1 MGNASGRHCRG
12 VDLAAQGRDLR
23 RADFSARRVHQAQI
37 LNLLLE
43 LRARLGLSYLFVS
56 HNLAVVEH
64 MATRVAVMYA
74 GRVVEMNEAEELFR
88 RPRHPYTRLLANSV
102 AIPGA
107 KRRGQRPPVFD
118 QTKPA
123 GSPASPDRGCPFRGR
138 CPGNRQVRCESRA
151 CCHPATRSSPATTP
165 SLATPPRLLHDHRQR
180 KPRTQPPRLAAAHRR
195 ACRHVPLR
203 VFSRTPGPP

>member
-1 MGNASGRHCRG
+1 MVHGIS
-12 VDLAAQGRDLR
+12 DAQDR
-23 RADFSARRVHQAQI
+23 RRRVAQALELVGLLPRHAANLPSQLSGGQRQRVVIARALILQPKVVICDEPTSALDVSIQAQI

-74 GRVVEMNEAEELFR
+74 GRVVEMNEAA
-88 RPRHPYTRLLANSV
+88 PRQPTNA
-102 AIPGA
+102 
-107 KRRGQRPPVFD
+107 
-118 QTKPA
+118 
-123 GSPASPDRGCPFRGR
+123 
-138 CPGNRQVRCESRA
+138 RCESRA